1 MKHLEIKNNIYWVG
15 ALDPNLRIFDII
27 MYTPYGTTYNS
38 YVVKG
43 SDKIAVFETVKVQF
57 FDEYLQRLNSLGVN
71 PADIDY
77 IVVDHTE
84 PDHAGSVSKLL
95 EIAPKAQIV
104 GSPVAIDFLK
114 DIVNHEFNYIAVN
127 DGDTIDLGNK
137 TLEFISAPF
146 LHWPDSMYTYIPE
159 DKTLITCDS
168 FGSHYSCE
176 EVFNDNLPNK
186 DNYNEALRYYY
197 DCIFGP
203 YKPYVL
209 KAIEKIKDLD
219 IDLVCPGHGPV
230 LKDKPWDIINTYK
243 EWSTPESSTKERKKV
258 TICYVSA
265 YGYSKE
271 LAENIA
277 NGIKSNHDVDIKLY
291 DVINHK
297 MEEILAD
304 IADSDGVLFGSPT
317 LVGDLLPPIRDILT
331 NLNPTVHGNKYA
343 AAFGSY
349 GWSGEAVPNI
359 ENRLEELKMKIYGPG
374 MMIKFKA
381 SEEQIEEAIEF
392 GDNFAKFMFG
402 EKTVKYSPHKK
413 SNVQQLDI
421 PSNGKKRYWKCLVC
435 GEIFE
440 SPTVPEV
447 CEVCGAGSDQFIE
460 VEMESFEKINTDE
473 KFIIVGN
480 GAAGFYAAKTI
491 REINRTC
498 EITMISHENIS
509 TYSRPQL
516 SDLISDDSLN
526 AKIYLEDQNWYSEN
540 YINQI
545 LSTDVREINSTDKNV
560 VLSNSTILAYDKL
573 ILANGSHNF
582 VPPVN
587 IKSLDNSTSI
597 EKINTD
603 NYADIS
609 GIYSIKT
616 LKDVLDVKSVMK
628 TTKNIVIV
636 GGGALGLE
644 AAWEFKSL
652 DLNVK
657 VLEFMPHL
665 MNNQLDAQAAKF
677 FDNIAK
683 KSGLDFATS
692 ESIKQIIVKDNKVTS
707 LDLNSGATIDCD
719 MLVFSTGIRS
729 NINITNGTQIET
741 NRGILVNN
749 EMSTNVKDIYACGD
763 VAEINN
769 IVYGNWPAAIEM
781 GKTAGANAAG
791 NLREFKD
798 FTPSIILSAVDT
810 EMISIGLVDFKNESL
825 DTLTLE
831 NVEKNNFTKL
841 FFNEDILVGAIVI
854 GDLSKSGKIILAV
867 DDKMSKSD
875 SIINILS

>member
-1 MKHLEIKNNIYWVG
+1 MKHLEIKKDIYWVG
-15 ALDPNLRIFDII
+15 ALDPNLRVFDII

-43 SDKIAVFETVKVQF
+43 SNKIAVFETVKVQF
-57 FDEYLQRLNSLGVN
+57 FEEYLERLNSLGVN

-95 EIAPKAQIV
+95 EIAPNAKIV

-114 DIVNHEFNYIAVN
+114 DIVNHEFDYIAVN
-127 DGDTIDLGNK
+127 GGDKLDLGNK

-186 DNYNEALRYYY
+186 DHYNEALRYYY

-219 IDLVCPGHGPV
+219 IELVCPGHGPV
-230 LKDKPWDIINTYK
+230 LRDKPWDIINTYK
-243 EWSTPESSTKERKKV
+243 EWSTPEATTKTRKKV

-271 LAENIA
+271 LGETIA
-277 NGIKSNHDVDIKLY
+277 NGIKSNHDVDVKLY
-291 DVINHK
+291 DVIHHK

-331 NLNPTVHGNKYA
+331 NLNPVVHGGKYA

-359 ENRLEELKMKIYGPG
+359 ENRLEELKMKLYGPG
-374 MMIKFKA
+374 MRIKFKA
-381 SEEQIEEAIEF
+381 SEEQIEEATAF
-392 GDNFAKFMFG
+392 GDEFAKFMFG
-402 EKTVKYSPHKK
+402 EKVVKYSPHKK
-413 SNVQQLDI
+413 SNVQEITTNSD
-421 PSNGKKRYWKCLVC
+421 GKTRYWKCLVC

-440 SPTVPEV
+440 SPTVPEI
-447 CEVCGAGSDQFIE
+447 CEICGAGSDQFIE
-460 VEMESFEKINTDE
+460 VEMESFEKINTGE
-473 KFIIVGN
+473 TFIIVGN
-480 GAAGFYAAKTI
+480 GAAGFNSAKTI
-491 REINRTC
+491 REINETC
-498 EITMISHENIS
+498 KIIMISSENVS

-516 SDLISDDSLN
+516 SDLISDDTLN
-526 AKIYLEDQNWYSEN
+526 TKIYLENQNWYRDNE
-540 YINQI
+540 IEQI
-545 LSTDVREINSTDKNV
+545 LATDVCNINAKDKSI
-560 VLSNSTILAYDKL
+560 VLSNGTTLVYDKL

-587 IKSLDNSTSI
+587 VKSLDSKNLI
-597 EKINTD
+597 NKIDTK
-603 NYADIS
+603 NYKDID
-609 GIYSIKT
+609 GIHSIKI
-616 LKDVLDVKSVMK
+616 LQDVLDVKNVMK
-628 TTKNIVIV
+628 STKNIVIV

-644 AAWEFKSL
+644 AAWELKSL
-652 DLNVK
+652 NLNVK

-665 MNNQLDAQAAKF
+665 MNNQLDAEAANF
-677 FDNIAK
+677 FDNIAR
-683 KSGLDFATS
+683 KSGLDFSTS
-692 ESIKQIIVKDNKVTS
+692 ESIKEIVIKDNKVVS
-707 LDLNSGATIDCD
+707 LDLNSGINIPCD
-719 MLVFSTGIRS
+719 MLIFSTGIRS
-729 NINITNGTQIET
+729 NIDIASTTEIKT

-749 EMSTNVKDIYACGD
+749 EMSTNVEGIYACGD
-763 VAEINN
+763 VAEFNN
-769 IVYGNWPAAIEM
+769 IIYGNWPAAIEM
-781 GKTAGANAAG
+781 GKIAGANAAG
-791 NLREFKD
+791 ATKEFKH
-798 FTPSIILSAVDT
+798 FTSSIILSALNT
-810 EMISIGLVDFKNESL
+810 EMISIGIVDFNKQSL
-825 DTLTLE
+825 ETLTLE
-831 NVEKNNFTKL
+831 DKEKNNFTKL
-841 FFNEDILVGAIVI
+841 FFDEDILVAAIVI
-854 GDLSKSGKIILAV
+854 GNLSKSGKMILAI
-867 DDKMSKSD
+867 DNKLSKAE
-875 SIINILS
+875 SIVSILS